1 MSATS
6 QSAHRALVVHV
17 VGTRPNFIKAASVV
31 EALARWN
38 GGVARLGGGRGP
50 HTFGQLLIHT
60 GQHYDG
66 AMSAVF
72 FDELGLPKPDVSLG
86 VGSGSH
92 AAQTAALLVA
102 LEPVLRDND
111 PTVVV
116 VYGDVNSTLAAALCA
131 SKLGQRVAHVEAGL
145 RSHDRAMPEEINRV
159 LTDHLADFLFTTS
172 TGADENLLAEGIPPA
187 RIHCVGNVMIDT
199 LGRHLPLATHRHA
212 AARFG
217 LSERRYAV
225 ATLHRP
231 SNVDDP
237 EQLVGLMDGLASL
250 AREFPVVFP
259 VHVRTRSALRMAG
272 FDEGSLS
279 GSDLKLIEPLGYL
292 DFLSLLKDA
301 RLILTDSG
309 GVQAEAAALGVA
321 CVTARTTTEW
331 TETLEGAGNRLVD
344 PYDHRAL
351 VCAAHAAY
359 QASRPGGRPV
369 PRPPL
374 WDGHAADRLA
384 EALAEWIA
392 RA

>member
-1 MSATS
+1 MSA
-6 QSAHRALVVHV
+6 ALEAVHRPLVVHV
-17 VGTRPNFIKAASVV
+17 VGTRPNFVKAASVV
-31 EALARWN
+31 EALARWTDGVARRSVER
-38 GGVARLGGGRGP
+38 GGVA
-50 HTFGQLLIHT
+50 FGQLLIHT
-60 GQHYDG
+60 GQHYDD

-72 FDELGLPKPDVSLG
+72 FDELRLPKPDVSLG

-102 LEPVLRDND
+102 LEAVLREND
-111 PTVVV
+111 PAVVL

-159 LTDHLADFLFTTS
+159 LTDHLADLLFTTS
-172 TGADENLLAEGIPPA
+172 TRADENLLAEGIRPTQI
-187 RIHCVGNVMIDT
+187 RCVGNVMIDT
-199 LGRHLPLATHRHA
+199 LDRHLPLATHRHA

-217 LSERRYAV
+217 LSERGYAV

-272 FDEGSLS
+272 FDEGSLR

-351 VCAAHAAY
+351 VRTAHAAY
-359 QASRPGGRPV
+359 QASRPGGRSV